1 MRKVTIRRL
10 NSAGKTISGT
20 RLIVKFVLAN
30 PLTAFTS
37 GYLNKLYCT
46 S

>member
-1 MRKVTIRRL
+1 MIIL
-10 NSAGKTISGT
+10 IAGDTHTGKISGT